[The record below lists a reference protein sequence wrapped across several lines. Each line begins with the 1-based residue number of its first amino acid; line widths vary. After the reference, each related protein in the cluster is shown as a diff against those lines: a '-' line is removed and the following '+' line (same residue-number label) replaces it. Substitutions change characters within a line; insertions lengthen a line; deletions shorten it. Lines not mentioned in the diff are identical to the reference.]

1 MAGEEKTEK
10 ATPRKRQDVRKEG
23 QVLQSRE
30 VVTAISVLGTFSLL
44 SLLGKFMLVRLMDF
58 TEKYI
63 SALGE
68 NRDITSEYVFQIAK
82 DIIVLIAVVCG
93 PIMIA
98 TGFIAIIATI
108 VQTKGLFSTKSIKFK
123 FSNLNPLKGIK
134 RLFSLQTIISVLKG
148 VIVISIISY
157 IVYDKIVDKLPEISR
172 LFNAEPIQGVAYLG
186 SSVMDIVMAICILF
200 AFVAAGD
207 FLFQWWNFEKKIR
220 MSKEEIKQEYKKLEG
235 DPQIKQ
241 RIKQKQQLMA
251 QQRMMSAVPTADVVI
266 KNPTHY
272 AVAIKYD
279 INKDKAP
286 VIVAKGK
293 DFLALK
299 IISIAEDNDVY
310 VTENKPLAQ
319 LLYKE
324 AEVGSYIP
332 KDVYNA
338 IAEILIL
345 VYNEKGRPVNL

>member
-148 VIVISIISY
+148 IIVISIISY
-157 IVYDKIVDKLPEISR
+157 IVYDKIVDKLSELSR